1 MGKSYAIFNQK
12 GGVGKT
18 TTNINLGAFLARK
31 GKKVLLIDIDPQG
44 NTTSGLGLVKREL
57 GETLYDALTTD
68 DYDLHRAVYHTE
80 TKNLDIVPA
89 SVDLSGAEVE
99 LIQVFGREILLRHA
113 ISTIKDEYD
122 YIFIDCPPSLGLLT
136 INALVAA
143 DGVIIP
149 IQCEFYALEGV
160 SQLMKT
166 VELVRREMNRNLQ
179 ITGVILSMFD
189 GRTNLGLQ
197 VVQEV
202 KRFFGNKVFK
212 TVIPKNVRLAEA
224 PSYGLSIADYDPS
237 SRGAKAYKKLAD
249 EFEQRE
255 GR

>member
-18 TTNINLGAFLARK
+18 TTNINLGACLARK
-31 GKKVLLIDIDPQG
+31 GKRVLLVDIDPQG

-57 GETLYDALTTD
+57 RDTLYEALTMEE
-68 DYDLHRAVYHTE
+68 YDVHKAVYNTE
-80 TKNLDIVPA
+80 TKNLDIIPA

-99 LIQVFGREILLRHA
+99 LIQIFGREILLRNVLA
-113 ISTIKDEYD
+113 QVKDEYD
-122 YIFIDCPPSLGLLT
+122 FIFIDCPPSLGLLT
-136 INALVAA
+136 VNALVAA

-224 PSYGLSIADYDPS
+224 PSYGLSIVDYDPS
-237 SRGAKAYKKLAD
+237 SKGAKAYKKLAD
-249 EFEQRE
+249 EFVQRE

>member
-18 TTNINLGAFLARK
+18 TTNINLGACLARK
-31 GKKVLLIDIDPQG
+31 GKRVLLVDIDPQG

-57 GETLYDALTTD
+57 RDTLYEALTMEE
-68 DYDLHRAVYHTE
+68 YDVHKAVYHTE
-80 TKNLDIVPA
+80 TKNLDIIPA

-99 LIQVFGREILLRHA
+99 LIQIFGREILLRNVLA
-113 ISTIKDEYD
+113 QVKDEYD
-122 YIFIDCPPSLGLLT
+122 IFIDCPPSLGLLT
-136 INALVAA
+136 VNALVAA

-224 PSYGLSIADYDPS
+224 PSYGLSIVDYDPS
-237 SRGAKAYKKLAD
+237 SKGAKAYKKLAD
-249 EFEQRE
+249 EFVQRE